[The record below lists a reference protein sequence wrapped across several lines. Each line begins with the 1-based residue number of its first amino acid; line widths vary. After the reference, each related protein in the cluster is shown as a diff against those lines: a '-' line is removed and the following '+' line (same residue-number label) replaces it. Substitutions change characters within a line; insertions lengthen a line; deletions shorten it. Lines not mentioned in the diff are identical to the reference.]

1 MHVIRGVNYI
11 KAYIFPVFNPR
22 IVLQMVTIDIKVTIT
37 HIELAILS
45 PILLLINYL
54 TMLMSS
60 YLTSIDNSHPGNI
73 IWFFTC
79 QKDYPLKKVMN
90 CIPQIISCASV
101 TPKFHNQVCK
111 MCVWYSIQLDK
122 NREVQPPIKAQNN
135 IFESNTQA
143 QAAMR
148 MLQLVA
154 KESHP

>member
-22 IVLQMVTIDIKVTIT
+22 IVLQMLTIDITVNIT
-37 HIELAILS
+37 HIKLAILS

-73 IWFFTC
+73 IWFFTS
-79 QKDYPLKKVMN
+79 QKDYPQKNVMN
-90 CIPQIISCASV
+90 CIPQSINCNSV
-101 TPKFHNQVCK
+101 TPKFQSQVCK

-122 NREVQPPIKAQNN
+122 NRQIQPPIKAQNN
-135 IFESNTQA
+135 IFVSNTHA
-143 QAAMR
+143 QAAKR
-148 MLQLVA
+148 RIQLVA